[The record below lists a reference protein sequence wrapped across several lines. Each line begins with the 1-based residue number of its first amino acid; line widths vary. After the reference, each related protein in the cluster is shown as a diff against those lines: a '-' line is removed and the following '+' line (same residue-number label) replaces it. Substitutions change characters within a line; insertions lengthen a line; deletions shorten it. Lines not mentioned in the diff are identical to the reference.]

1 MQIFLRGLSGRTR
14 VLEVDSASSIADLQ
28 LRIQDVEHVSPADQ
42 VLVAGGRLMSGDHTI
57 ESSSLSHGSTL
68 HLSSRLRG
76 GVPVKVKIITP
87 HLACG
92 NEVTIDLEPTATKD
106 EIKLKLVDA
115 TGVPFEHQKVLL
127 SGINQIALGDK
138 RTNIGFASC
147 GSANGVQMAVNAK

>member
-1 MQIFLRGLSGRTR
+1 MP
-14 VLEVDSASSIADLQ
+14 LQ
-28 LRIQDVEHVSPADQ
+28 
-42 VLVAGGRLMSGDHTI
+42 
-57 ESSSLSHGSTL
+57 
-68 HLSSRLRG
+68 
-76 GVPVKVKIITP
+76 VKIITP

-138 RTNIGFASC
+138 RCESGSNEADVERGWWWSC
-147 GSANGVQMAVNAK
+147 NMNFDSPAQ